1 MKNETLLPLKVSKSQ
16 VDASKK
22 AKLAS
27 ILYYAQEAAIKA
39 VETDLGITPD
49 KTNGRGLLW
58 VVARYHFEIERLPEL
73 DEDINVLTWQS
84 RMLAFFFIRNFEI
97 LNKDGYPFIK
107 GSSCWSLIDMNN
119 RQVILPGDY
128 DIIVENHIRGDELP
142 RPGKVNVKEGD
153 KKAILHCYEKDL
165 DRNNHMNN
173 IVYLDRC
180 VSLIPEE
187 YLRSHTPISFDI
199 NYKKELRLNEETE
212 LSYYIDSNEC
222 GFSSE
227 AFDLLIVFKETI

>member
-1 MKNETLLPLKVSKSQ
+1 MKYETLLPLKVNKSQ

-27 ILYYAQEAAIKA
+27 ILYYSQEAAIKA
-39 VETDLGITPD
+39 VESDLGISKD

-73 DEDINVLTWQS
+73 DEDITILTWQS
-84 RMLAFFFIRNFEI
+84 RMMAFFFVRNFQI
-97 LNKDGYPFIK
+97 LSKDGYPFIK
-107 GSSCWSLIDMNN
+107 GSSYWSLIDMNS
-119 RQVILPGDY
+119 RQVILPKDY
-128 DIIVENHIRGDELP
+128 DIIVPDHIRGDELQ
-142 RPGKVNVKEGD
+142 RPNKVALREGN
-153 KKAILHCYEKDL
+153 KKAILHCYKEDL
-165 DRNNHMNN
+165 DINNHMNN

-187 YLRSHTPISFDI
+187 YLYTHSPISFDI

-212 LSYYIDSNEC
+212 LSYYIDSDEC
-222 GFSSE
+222 GFSSL
-227 AFDLLIVFKETI
+227 AFDLLIRFKETL